1 MDLDDLQPRKKLPD
15 IVLGE
20 DISALSA
27 HELEKRIAR
36 LEEEI
41 ARCAPY
47 LDREIAALKNL
58 KVVVALGKIGFDAY
72 LTYLKRQGIAVKR
85 SETLMPS
92 ARAVAGRCRQ
102 PRAPP

>member
-1 MDLDDLQPRKKLPD
+1 MDSDDLQPRKKLPD

-41 ARCAPY
+41 ARCS
-47 LDREIAALKNL
+47 AAIKE
-58 KVVVALGKIGFDAY
+58 
-72 LTYLKRQGIAVKR
+72 RQATK
-85 SETLMPS
+85 S
-92 ARAVAGRCRQ
+92 AAESFFKK
-102 PRAPP
+102 

>member
-41 ARCAPY
+41 ARCA
-47 LDREIAALKNL
+47 AAIK
-58 KVVVALGKIGFDAY
+58 A
-72 LTYLKRQGIAVKR
+72 RQATK
-85 SETLMPS
+85 S
-92 ARAVAGRCRQ
+92 AAEELLQ
-102 PRAPP
+102 EMSDKD

>member
-27 HELEKRIAR
+27 HELEARIAR

-41 ARCAPY
+41 ARC
-47 LDREIAALKNL
+47 REAIKARQVTKSAAENFFK
-58 KVVVALGKIGFDAY
+58 K
-72 LTYLKRQGIAVKR
+72 
-85 SETLMPS
+85 
-92 ARAVAGRCRQ
+92 
-102 PRAPP
+102 

>member
-41 ARCAPY
+41 ARCA
-47 LDREIAALKNL
+47 AAIKQ
-58 KVVVALGKIGFDAY
+58 
-72 LTYLKRQGIAVKR
+72 RQATK
-85 SETLMPS
+85 S
-92 ARAVAGRCRQ
+92 AAESFFKK
-102 PRAPP
+102 

>member
-1 MDLDDLQPRKKLPD
+1 MDSDDLQPRKKLPD

-41 ARCAPY
+41 ARCA
-47 LDREIAALKNL
+47 AAIN
-58 KVVVALGKIGFDAY
+58 A
-72 LTYLKRQGIAVKR
+72 RQATK
-85 SETLMPS
+85 S
-92 ARAVAGRCRQ
+92 AAESFFKK
-102 PRAPP
+102 

>member
-1 MDLDDLQPRKKLPD
+1 MDLDDPQPRKKLPD

-41 ARCAPY
+41 VRCSAAIKARQATKS
-47 LDREIAALKNL
+47 AAENFFK
-58 KVVVALGKIGFDAY
+58 K
-72 LTYLKRQGIAVKR
+72 
-85 SETLMPS
+85 
-92 ARAVAGRCRQ
+92 
-102 PRAPP
+102 